1 VEPRYFV
8 IKMKILFLCTGN
20 AYRSPFAEALLKK
33 IRPDLDVDSA
43 GLYTVIP
50 VSEEIRDYL
59 KRLNA
64 VEFLKE
70 NPKSI
75 DTKTMEAYDLIV
87 VMEPRHRLAV
97 LRKCPDCEDRIVV
110 WNIED
115 PYSLNANNAKRIYQK
130 LENKIRMLAESV

>member
-1 VEPRYFV
+1 
-8 IKMKILFLCTGN
+8 MKILFLCTGN

-43 GLYTVIP
+43 GLQTLIP
-50 VSEEIRDYL
+50 VSEEVRDYL

-70 NPKSI
+70 NPESI
-75 DTKTMEAYDLIV
+75 DTKALKAYDLIV
-87 VMEPRHRLAV
+87 AMESRHRHAV
-97 LRKCPDCEDRIVV
+97 LEKCQDCKDRIVV

-115 PYSLNANNAKRIYQK
+115 PYFLNTEETKRICQK
-130 LENKIRMLAESV
+130 LENKIRILAESV

>member
-1 VEPRYFV
+1 
-8 IKMKILFLCTGN
+8 MKILFLCTGN

-43 GLYTVIP
+43 GLQAVIP
-50 VSEEIRDYL
+50 VSEEVREYL

-64 VEFLKE
+64 VELLKE
-70 NPKSI
+70 EPESI
-75 DTKTMEAYDLIV
+75 DTKALKAYDLIV
-87 VMEPRHRLAV
+87 AMEPRHRHAV
-97 LRKCPDCEDRIVV
+97 LGRCPDCKDRIVV

-115 PYSLNANNAKRIYQK
+115 PYFLNAEDTKRVYQK